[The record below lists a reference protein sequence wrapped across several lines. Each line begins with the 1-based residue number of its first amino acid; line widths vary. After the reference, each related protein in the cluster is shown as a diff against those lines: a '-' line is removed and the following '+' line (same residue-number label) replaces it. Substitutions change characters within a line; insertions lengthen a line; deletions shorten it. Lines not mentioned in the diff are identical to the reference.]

1 MIVIVDYGAGNL
13 TSVARAVSYL
23 GYDSVITDNPEKIA
37 AAERV
42 IFPGVGAAGAAME
55 MMQKKGI
62 DLALKKAFESKTPM
76 LGICVGCQIIMD
88 RSEEN
93 DALCLGLISGEAR
106 EFFRNMITGNM
117 NSCTI
122 EGKISSPLSER
133 SAGACSCGAS
143 SNDKF
148 TKPVDSAKSVDDTK
162 SMNDV
167 ETDQVMLK
175 VPHMGWNGLDI
186 VKDHPLLK
194 GIKAED
200 EFYFVHSYFPV
211 PVDQGDVY
219 GTTEY
224 GIVFASAIGRDNLF
238 ATQFHLEKSGEPGLM
253 ILRNFCTWKP

>member
-23 GYDSVITDNPEKIA
+23 GYDSVITDDPERIA

-42 IFPGVGAAGAAME
+42 IFPGVGAAGAAMD

-62 DLALKKAFESKTPM
+62 DLALKKTFESKIPM

-93 DALCLGLISGEAR
+93 DALCLGLISGEAK
-106 EFFRNMITGNM
+106 EFSSHMIADKMISLPSEEPFGTCNCMSDRNGN
-117 NSCTI
+117 SI
-122 EGKISSPLSER
+122 
-133 SAGACSCGAS
+133 
-143 SNDKF
+143 
-148 TKPVDSAKSVDDTK
+148 KPVHHAKI
-162 SMNDV
+162 
-167 ETDQVMLK
+167 DQVMLK

-186 VKDHPLLK
+186 VQDHPLLK
-194 GIKAED
+194 GIKTED

-211 PVDQGDVY
+211 PVEQANVY

-238 ATQFHLEKSGEPGLM
+238 ATQFHLEKSGEPGLL
-253 ILRNFCTWKP
+253 ILKNFCLWNPVA